1 MMSGVVQIA
10 HFAAMF
16 LVDTML
22 HIVYQLCISC
32 GLGHTY

>member
-22 HIVYQLCISC
+22 HIVYCVSLAV
-32 GLGHTY
+32 